1 MDNQVEKNNQMN
13 ECLIQ
18 DVQVNED
25 WPHIPIDD
33 NWSFNVETDQ
43 TDEENHQM
51 NGWSNFQDNE
61 DWSWNSEKLNEENSQ
76 ISEWDT
82 IQPPNTQ
89 VNGNWFW
96 NFETFNKTDQNDD
109 EEWLKPNPQVIFVET
124 KKNKKIDVLSTIH
137 HVDVKPLSN
146 AEKKKYQAKTL
157 PIEFF
162 KDIPKSRNEWV
173 D

>member
-33 NWSFNVETDQ
+33 NWSFDNEI
-43 TDEENHQM
+43 DEENYQT
-51 NGWSNFQDNE
+51 NGWSNLQDNE
-61 DWSWNSEKLNEENSQ
+61 DWSWNSETLNEENSQ

-96 NFETFNKTDQNDD
+96 NSETFNKTDQNDD

-124 KKNKKIDVLSTIH
+124 KNKKIDVLSTIH
-137 HVDVKPLSN
+137 HVDVKPLSS
-146 AEKKKYQAKTL
+146 AEEKKYHAKTL

-162 KDIPKSRNEWV
+162 KDLPKPINEW
-173 D
+173 DD